1 MTPRSN
7 TEQEDVRPKIKFTPD
22 DIYKAIA
29 DGLVSFDLYRDDI
42 SKTHRALV
50 FRDDISLEFNRRIE
64 DTAQDGST
72 LGCLAFWIEVGAQ
85 IIYESKVY
93 TVMLVG
99 ESSVVMQHNSG
110 TAELAIDTLRGLFD
124 EGKITI
130 QNTGTSTSKGDA
142 SEIFDALSPRQITE
156 ALGRARLLEQAKLS
170 SDSVPVSKRTI
181 QRLRKAVREAGGSA
195 LDRNLALVSNIS
207 ARGNRQRKISDE
219 LIELIQQVGKDV
231 FNDPKAVTIKHAYQQ
246 FVARCVELE
255 LHPCSDRTFAKEL
268 RTVASVRER
277 EGKRKAYQVEPI
289 VWYLKLN
296 EAIHGVRP
304 FQYVHIDHTPMD
316 LLLKAPGSDVVLGRP
331 WLSLAIDAE
340 SRAIVGFYLSFDAPS
355 YRSCMMVIRD
365 IVRRHGRLPDMLV
378 TDNGKEFHST
388 AFQRVCELYKTH
400 LRYRPAGMPRHGS
413 VMERVLGTLH
423 SQLVHNLAGNT
434 KIMKHVRTVTKSVRP
449 ENFVSWTLP
458 ALHVAL
464 EYYFKYIYGTE
475 NHPAH
480 GQAPEERLRERL
492 AETGMR
498 CNRLVRYD
506 RTFMIE
512 TCPAVTETGTRIV
525 DTQRGVKINH
535 IWYWTD
541 AFRSAVWRG
550 KSVGVRVDPWDVRR
564 CYVLLGNRWHCC
576 LSKLATTLKGCT
588 EIELRYAFDELAKKH
603 GIKKKD
609 LSPERISEW
618 ARVLDARNFDP
629 LLRERQAETRRIYD
643 GLGMTHVHA
652 PGGSPNDPES
662 AAVKLQQQ
670 PAPSQNAPQSKRT
683 PNHDCSTAAVVLP
696 GETGDDD
703 EPGEFELF

>member
-1 MTPRSN
+1 
-7 TEQEDVRPKIKFTPD
+7 
-22 DIYKAIA
+22 
-29 DGLVSFDLYRDDI
+29 VSFDLYRDDI

-64 DTAQDGST
+64 DTTQDGSK
-72 LGCLAFWIEVGAQ
+72 LECLAFSIEVGAQ
-85 IIYESKVY
+85 IIYESNVY

-99 ESSVVMQHNSG
+99 ECSIVMQHNHG
-110 TAELAIDTLRGLFD
+110 TAELAIDTLRALFD

-130 QNTGTSTSKGDA
+130 RNTSTST
-142 SEIFDALSPRQITE
+142 SEEGGSKILDALSPRQITE
-156 ALGRARLLEQAKLS
+156 ALARARLLEQAKLS
-170 SDSVPVSKRTI
+170 PDSVPVSKRTI
-181 QRLRKAVREAGGSA
+181 QRLKKAVREAGGSV
-195 LDRNLALVSNIS
+195 LDRNLALVSKIS
-207 ARGNRQRKISDE
+207 ARGNRERKISGE
-219 LIELIQQVGKDV
+219 LIELIQQVGKEV

-268 RTVASVRER
+268 RRVASVRER
-277 EGKRKAYQVEPI
+277 EGKRKAYQVEAI

-316 LLLKAPGSDVVLGRP
+316 LLLKAPDSDEVLGRP

-413 VMERVLGTLH
+413 VMERVFGTLH

-434 KIMKHVRTVTKSVRP
+434 KLMKHVRTLTKSVRP

-458 ALHVAL
+458 ALHGAL
-464 EYYFKYIYGTE
+464 EYYFQKIYGTD

-480 GQAPEERLRERL
+480 GQPPEERLRARL

-525 DTQRGVKINH
+525 DSQRGVKINH

-550 KSVGVRVDPWDVRR
+550 KSVAVRVDPWDVRR
-564 CYVLLGNRWHCC
+564 CYVLLGDQWHCC
-576 LSKLATTLKGCT
+576 ISKLATTLKGCT
-588 EIELRYAFDELAKKH
+588 EIELRYAFSELAKQR
-603 GIKKKD
+603 GVKKKD
-609 LSPERISEW
+609 LSPERIAEW
-618 ARVLDARNFDP
+618 TRVLDARNFDP
-629 LLRERQAETRRIYD
+629 LLRSQQAETRRIYD
-643 GLGMTHVHA
+643 RLGMTDVHS
-652 PGGSPNDPES
+652 PEGSPNDPEG
-662 AAVKLQQQ
+662 AASKPPQH
-670 PAPSQNAPQSKRT
+670 PAPAQNAPATKSIYYRNCVT
-683 PNHDCSTAAVVLP
+683 VAVAHV